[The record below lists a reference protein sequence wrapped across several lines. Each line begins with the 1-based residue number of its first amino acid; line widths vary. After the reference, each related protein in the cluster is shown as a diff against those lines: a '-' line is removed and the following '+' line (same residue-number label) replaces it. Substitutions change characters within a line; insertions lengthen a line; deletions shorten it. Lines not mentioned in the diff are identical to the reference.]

1 MHRCRRSWSGR
12 RSGGRRSSSDSWW
25 LDVHVIPDDELDIPD
40 PTVGAR
46 EIRGSCGWC
55 YVTSRECT
63 TIPFSASMSSV
74 AAVEDPK

>member
-1 MHRCRRSWSGR
+1 MHQCRRSWSGR
-12 RSGGRRSSSDSWW
+12 RNGGRRSGSDRW
-25 LDVHVIPDDELDIPD
+25 LVDVHVILDDELEIPD

-46 EIRGSCGWC
+46 EIRRFCDWC

-63 TIPFSASMSSV
+63 TIPFSASMSSA